1 MSPKSRKAAAAV
13 EPPSAAGD
21 AAASRAPAGL
31 PDAVRLQH
39 THVTCGPDIN
49 MNVRGWEAA
58 GEDRKQGRVFL
69 CGGEQMRRLPNQPPP
84 HPHQQTDTV
93 TSALAYMALGV
104 DNSWS
109 LDEFKARLGVRVTG
123 PPAGAAPPDPLTLTF
138 DVVGVDASLA
148 NALRRILLAEV
159 PTVAIEHVFMVDNTS
174 VIPCEILAHR
184 LGLVPLAV
192 DAAALEPRA
201 AGAPAT
207 DANTV
212 VFSLKAACTRGAD
225 GGLVGDRVTSGDLAW
240 LPAGS
245 AMPAETGAAFTQDQ
259 GARLPGGAAPVHGDI
274 LLARL
279 GAGQAVEAECHAVV
293 GTGAEHAKWS
303 PVATAWYR
311 LHPEVAITAP
321 ITGDD
326 ADALAAALPGLVAV
340 DGAGAGRRAVV
351 AAPARG
357 AEKLLEKARRL
368 SGEAPYEGRLEVR
381 RVKDHFIFTVES
393 VGALPPATLVT
404 RALDVLAAKCDR
416 LLERV

>member
-1 MSPKSRKAAAAV
+1 
-13 EPPSAAGD
+13 
-21 AAASRAPAGL
+21 
-31 PDAVRLQH
+31 
-39 THVTCGPDIN
+39 
-49 MNVRGWEAA
+49 
-58 GEDRKQGRVFL
+58 
-69 CGGEQMRRLPNQPPP
+69 
-84 HPHQQTDTV
+84 
-93 TSALAYMALGV
+93 MALGV

-109 LDEFKARLGVRVTG
+109 LDAFKQGLGVRITG
-123 PPAGAAPPDPLTLTF
+123 PAAGTTSPDPLTLEF
-138 DVVGVDASLA
+138 DLVGVDASLA

-174 VIPCEILAHR
+174 AVACELLAHR

-192 DAAALEPRA
+192 DAAALDAR
-201 AGAPAT
+201 GDSPAT

-212 VFSLKAACTRGAD
+212 VFSLKAACRRGPD
-225 GGLVGDRVTSGDLAW
+225 GGVIGDRVTSGDLVW
-240 LPAGS
+240 LPGGS
-245 AMPAETGAAFTQDQ
+245 AMPAETGATFSTDQ
-259 GARLPGGAAPVHGDI
+259 SARFPAGAAPVHDDI

-279 GAGQAVEAECHAVV
+279 GPGQAVECECHAVV
-293 GTGAEHAKWS
+293 GTGGDHAKWS

-311 LHPEVAITAP
+311 LHPELA
-321 ITGDD
+321 ITGDITGAD
-326 ADALAAALPGLVAV
+326 ADTLASELPGLITVQ
-340 DGAGAGRRAVV
+340 GAGPSRRAVV

-368 SGEAPYEGRLEVR
+368 AGEPPFEGRLEVR